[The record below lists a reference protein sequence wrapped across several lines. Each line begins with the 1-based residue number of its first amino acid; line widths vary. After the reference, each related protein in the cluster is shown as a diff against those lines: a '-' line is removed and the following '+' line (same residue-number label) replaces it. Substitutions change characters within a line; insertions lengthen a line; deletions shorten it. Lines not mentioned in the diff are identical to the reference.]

1 MAEKLKVS
9 EHEHLSAMAGLK
21 IAKVQAEDQRKLLYT
36 TVLNLATEKVTVLS
50 LKAKLQKAKEVA
62 KVAREA
68 AKAAKEA
75 AYEHGVEETQTRLAE
90 EVTVVCRDYCTE
102 TYSKVLNQAGVPADF
117 KLRRAE
123 NVYFSEDIRE
133 DPTAPPP
140 LTALP
145 HSLPE
150 QPPILQDPSLNVEV
164 LTRATKEKEGIVGNS
179 QPEDKGKDKRVQLP
193 TEANPSEDDLTI
205 KDVVSK
211 VKGAEPKSKVDTKND
226 SHQMKA

>member
-1 MAEKLKVS
+1 
-9 EHEHLSAMAGLK
+9 MAGLK

-50 LKAKLQKAKEVA
+50 LKAELQKAKEAA

-68 AKAAKEA
+68 AKATKEA
-75 AYEHGVEETQTRLAE
+75 AYEHGVEETKTRLAE
-90 EVTVVCRDYCTE
+90 EVTVVCRDNCTE
-102 TYSKVLNQAGVPADF
+102 TYSEALNRAGVPADF
-117 KLRRAE
+117 KLQRAK

-140 LTALP
+140 LTVLP

-150 QPPILQDPSLNVEV
+150 QPPIIQDPSLNVEV
-164 LTRATKEKEGIVGNS
+164 LTGAMKEKEGIVGNS
-179 QPEDKGKDKRVQLP
+179 QPEDKGKDKGVQPP

-211 VKGAEPKSKVDTKND
+211 VKGVEPKSKVDTKKD